1 MANTVDITLP
11 SLTLEAIGYVE
22 EPEYLG
28 LSMCLNNLA
37 VSQYCRNKFDSMCKF
52 GGKYLGAGRDGIATL
67 DDAETDAGIIIDSI
81 IELPLTDFGISHQK
95 RLRSIYIGYE
105 TEGSLK
111 LTVTNDE
118 GNEREYTLSAL
129 KTSNLQHGGKVSI
142 DRDGKGR
149 YWKLKIENVDGCD
162 FSLDMIEI
170 IPVILG
176 RKPSGT

>member
-1 MANTVDITLP
+1 MANTADITLP
-11 SLTLEAIGYVE
+11 SLILEAIGYVE

-37 VSQYCRNKFDSMCKF
+37 VSQYCNHKFDSMVKF
-52 GGKYLGAGRDGIATL
+52 GERYIGAGRDGIVTL
-67 DDAETDAGIIIDSI
+67 DDAETDGGAVIDSV

-95 RLRSIYIGYE
+95 RFRSIYVGYE
-105 TEGSLK
+105 TEGTLK

-118 GNEREYTLSAL
+118 GNEREYTLVAL
-129 KTSNLQHGGKVSI
+129 KTGNLQHGGKVPVN
-142 DRDGKGR
+142 RDGKGR

-162 FSLDMIEI
+162 FSIDMIEV